1 MNRLNELYTYLIDTL
16 MTYIKSNLIWLLNK
30 LYELHDVL
38 PVY

>member
-16 MTYIKSNLIWLLNK
+16 MTYIKSNLIWLLN
-30 LYELHDVL
+30 ELHDVL